1 VASFYWIPAIPEIML
16 EGLADCFSG
25 WNMRDRYAREREK
38 SGSET
43 SGLVGHHVEGATP
56 QCGVKSGLRKRT
68 FNTIQV
74 T

>member
-1 VASFYWIPAIPEIML
+1 LLAVVCNSSLQQKRYTGVASFYWIPAIPEIML

-43 SGLVGHHVEGATP
+43 SGLVGHHV
-56 QCGVKSGLRKRT
+56 
-68 FNTIQV
+68 
-74 T
+74 